1 MNDAELLQRYSGSQ
15 CDAAF
20 TELVNR
26 YVDLVYCSALRQLGG
41 DTHLA
46 EDVTQTVFIDLARK
60 APSLSGRTLLAGWL
74 YTSTRYAA
82 AKAIR
87 SERRW
92 HSREQEAISMQQP
105 PFESTHEPA
114 WEQIHPVL
122 DSVMHELKEP
132 ERNAVLLR
140 YFERKHLVEVG
151 AKLGLSE
158 DAARKRVGR
167 ALEKLRELLAKRGVT
182 SSTTALAT
190 LLSNQAIT
198 AAPAGIAVKTAAAAI
213 ASAASGT
220 ATVFTFFKTM
230 TITKLK
236 AGAVSALIVV
246 GAAAPL
252 IIQHQ
257 SQVRLRAENQALRQA
272 NLQMAEHLEPLAAE
286 NVRLS
291 NVVAYAD
298 KAQLAGD
305 ERSAELLRL
314 RAEVGRLRS
323 DAQSRAARANASGDA
338 AIEETA
344 KSLAARASQLKER
357 LEQMPGMKIPE
368 LQFLT
373 QKDWLD
379 AVSSLQKLESDQ
391 DFRQGLK
398 NLRSSAKANFGQK
411 LQQALHGFV
420 QASGGM
426 LPTDMLQLQ
435 PYFDAPVDP
444 GLLGRYQIMQ
454 TGQVKNLGN
463 EYNVIAEIAP
473 PVDEEYDTRFQF
485 GLNGRS
491 SSSVN
496 QAGDILEAAATAY
509 ANFNNGS
516 LPRDASELSPYLQK
530 PVEAVRIQEFL
541 SQIPPGVT
549 NLAQFNQ
556 VHQ

>member
-92 HSREQEAISMQQP
+92 RSREQEAISMQQP
-105 PFESTHEPA
+105 PLESTHEPA
-114 WEQIHPVL
+114 WEQIHPIL

-190 LLSNQAIT
+190 LLSSQAIT

-220 ATVFTFFKTM
+220 TTVFTIFKTM
-230 TITKLK
+230 TMTKLK
-236 AGAVSALIVV
+236 AGAVSALIVA

-257 SQVRLRAENQALRQA
+257 TQVRLRAENQALRQA

-286 NVRLS
+286 NLRLS
-291 NVVAYAD
+291 NIVAYAD
-298 KAQLAGD
+298 KAQQAGD
-305 ERSAELLRL
+305 ERFAELLRL

-323 DAQSRAARANASGDA
+323 DAQLRAARANASGDA
-338 AIEETA
+338 TIEATA
-344 KSLAARASQLKER
+344 RSLAARASQLKER

-368 LQFLT
+368 LQYLT

-411 LQQALHGFV
+411 LQQALHGFL

-516 LPRDASELSPYLQK
+516 LPRDASQLSPYLQK
-530 PVEAVRIQEFL
+530 PVEAARIQEFL